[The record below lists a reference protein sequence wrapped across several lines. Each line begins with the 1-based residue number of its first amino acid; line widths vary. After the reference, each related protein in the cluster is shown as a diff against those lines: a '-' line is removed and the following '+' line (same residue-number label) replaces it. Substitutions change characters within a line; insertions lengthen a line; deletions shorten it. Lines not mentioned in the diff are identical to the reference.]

1 MFDDEIGALDNFSL
15 LQRGLTRYSHAY
27 SRINLSKKCRS
38 QNETA
43 RVRRTTKMPSRAD
56 EMSKPVHVVATAL
69 YGRNG
74 DGPPDDDKKGDP
86 GMFLAFSLCLIL

>member
-1 MFDDEIGALDNFSL
+1 
-15 LQRGLTRYSHAY
+15 
-27 SRINLSKKCRS
+27 
-38 QNETA
+38 
-43 RVRRTTKMPSRAD
+43 MPSRAD